1 MKKDKNSTLV
11 KTDIAERT
19 EGLVIKTT
27 GSSYEVLPDGGGA
40 TLACKVKGN
49 FRLKGIRTTNPV
61 TVGDRV
67 TALVNPDGSAAQ
79 ELHYTPGKQSV
90 ERGEHPG
97 CQSRRRN
104 ARGHAETSGDL
115 DNIH

>member
-49 FRLKGIRTTNPV
+49 FRLKGIRTTRRLGLHYGN
-61 TVGDRV
+61 
-67 TALVNPDGSAAQ
+67 SAAQ